1 MVLAQG
7 LSCIFIQM
15 VAGWAFLSLQ
25 VICEPFHVVFSVTA
39 KMTGSGYQEELSGK
53 KAESSIFFSDSA
65 LESPC
70 CILLVTSKLL
80 TSSSRFKGKEH

>member
-1 MVLAQG
+1 MT
-7 LSCIFIQM
+7 
-15 VAGWAFLSLQ
+15 GWAFISLQ
-25 VICEPFHVVFSVTA
+25 VICKSFHVVFSVTA
-39 KMTGSGYQEELSGK
+39 NMTGSGYQKELSGN

-80 TSSSRFKGKEH
+80 TSSSRFQGKEH